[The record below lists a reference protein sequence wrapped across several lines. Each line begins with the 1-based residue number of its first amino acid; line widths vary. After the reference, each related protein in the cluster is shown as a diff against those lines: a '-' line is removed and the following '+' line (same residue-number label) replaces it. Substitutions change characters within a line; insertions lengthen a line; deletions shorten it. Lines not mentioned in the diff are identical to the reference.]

1 MNKKQFN
8 SLKPGDTV
16 TLSTQLHE
24 YYSGFYIPAGQ
35 RGTVA
40 AVKVAAVTGRERY
53 FVCVDFPVTTPLRD
67 NRGRPAKYPY
77 KYDENARLRVGA
89 FPADLK

>member
-24 YYSGFYIPAGQ
+24 YYSGFYIPADQ
-35 RGTVA
+35 TGTVA
-40 AVKVAAVTGRERY
+40 AVKVPAVRGRERY
-53 FVCVDFPVTTPLRD
+53 FVCVDFPMTTPLRD
-67 NRGRPAKYPY
+67 NRNRPAKYPY

>member
-24 YYSGFYIPAGQ
+24 YYSGFYIPADQ
-35 RGTVA
+35 TGTVA
-40 AVKVAAVTGRERY
+40 AVKVPAVRGRERY
-53 FVCVDFPVTTPLRD
+53 FVCVDFPMTTPVRY